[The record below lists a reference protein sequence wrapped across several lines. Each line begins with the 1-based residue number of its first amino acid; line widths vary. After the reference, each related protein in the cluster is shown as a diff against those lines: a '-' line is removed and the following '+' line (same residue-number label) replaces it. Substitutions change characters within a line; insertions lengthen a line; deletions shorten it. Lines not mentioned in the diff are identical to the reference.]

1 MPVPQSGTA
10 FRMASQLLPLFL
22 LLLTLRCS
30 LAAPVESPATE
41 NPFLEGLD
49 DFLAAFDGLSLGG
62 DPMATPEP
70 AATDGETT
78 ETTEPEVV
86 TEVRQRPVPS
96 LVQSL

>member
-49 DFLAAFDGLSLGG
+49 DFLAAFDGLALGG

-70 AATDGETT
+70 AATETT
-78 ETTEPEVV
+78 EPHEPEVV

-96 LVQSL
+96 LAQSL